1 MRVCLWWSAEA
12 RAFVEYLS
20 SKTLHVDV
28 WDGDSLL
35 LLGSLAIP
43 LWRLLRQGSPVAKL
57 AHEVR
62 LHYLSYP
69 APLPAASIPL
79 RFSCSHRCC
88 VRVCCSTRWARLW
101 VWRVTTA
108 V

>member
-69 APLPAASIPL
+69 APLPAASTPDVSRI
-79 RFSCSHRCC
+79 HTVVVC
-88 VRVCCSTRWARLW
+88 VCV
-101 VWRVTTA
+101 A
-108 V
+108 VRGGRACGCGE